1 MAGDEVAAIYF
12 VLLAVVRRQV
22 DVLAEQ
28 VAAGFGR
35 HPDIE
40 IHLSQPGEIH
50 GARAL
55 PSSATTLSDTGSS
68 ELTGL
73 EGSGWRPA

>member
-22 DVLAEQ
+22 DALAEQ

-55 PSSATTLSDTGSS
+55 AEFGDDPQRYADARPGRTTS
-68 ELTGL
+68 
-73 EGSGWRPA
+73 